1 MGQGI
6 LGIFVLTLLAWA
18 MSENKKS
25 IKWRAIIIGI
35 GLQFILAILLLK
47 FTIFKDFFLLL
58 NSTVLS
64 LQEASKA
71 GTSVIFGYLGGG
83 ELPFVETYPGASFL
97 FAFQALPLILL
108 MSALS
113 ALLYYWKIL
122 PLIVGWFSVLLQK
135 SIGIGGAL
143 GFGAAM
149 NIFVGMIEAP
159 ITIRPY
165 LKTMTRSEMFAVMTC
180 GMATI
185 AGTVMVLYAT
195 ILGKFFPDALGHLL
209 TASII
214 SAPAALVL
222 SLIMIPETKEGGT
235 AGNNFPPSQA
245 TGAMDAIHKG
255 TTDGVQLLVQVIA
268 MMVVLIALVELVNQ
282 ILSLLPLL
290 NDAPI
295 TLQRVLGW
303 IMAPVVWLIGVPWS
317 EAHIAGALMGTKTV
331 LNEFIAYMDL
341 VNIPVD
347 NLSDKSRLIMIY
359 AMCGF
364 ANLGS
369 LGIMIG
375 GIGGIVPERRKEIIE
390 LGTRS
395 LITGTLA
402 TCMTGA
408 VVGIIAG

>member
-6 LGIFVLTLLAWA
+6 FGLFVLTLLAWA
-18 MSENKKS
+18 MSENKKL
-25 IKWRAIIIGI
+25 INWRPIIIGI
-35 GLQFILAILLLK
+35 VLQFVLAG
-47 FTIFKDFFLLL
+47 LLL
-58 NSTVLS
+58 NFTLFKEIFLFLNSMVIS
-64 LQEASKA
+64 LQQASKA
-71 GTSVIFGYLGGG
+71 GTSVVFGYLGGG
-83 ELPFVETYPGASFL
+83 DLPFVETFSGASFL

-122 PLIVGWFSVLLQK
+122 PVIVGWFSLLLQK

-165 LKTMTRSEMFAVMTC
+165 LKIMTRSEMFAIMTC

-195 ILGKFFPDALGHLL
+195 ILGPIFPDALGHLL

-214 SAPAALVL
+214 SAPAALAL
-222 SLIMIPETKEGGT
+222 SLLMVPETAEGGT
-235 AGNNFPPSQA
+235 IGDSLPPSQA
-245 TGAMDAIHKG
+245 TGAMDAINKG
-255 TTDGVQLLVQVIA
+255 TSDGVQLLIQVMA

-282 ILSLLPLL
+282 ILSLLPML
-290 NDAPI
+290 NDAPL

-303 IMAPVVWLIGVPWS
+303 LMAPIVWLMGIPWS
-317 EAHIAGALMGTKTV
+317 EAHIAGALMGTKTI

-341 VNIPVD
+341 VNIPAHE
-347 NLSDKSRLIMIY
+347 LSDKSRLIMIY

-395 LITGTLA
+395 IVAGTLA

-408 VVGIIAG
+408 VVGIVSG

>member
-1 MGQGI
+1 MVQG
-6 LGIFVLTLLAWA
+6 LFGISVLTLLAFA
-18 MSENKKS
+18 MSENKKLVNWRS
-25 IKWRAIIIGI
+25 ISIAIV
-35 GLQFILAILLLK
+35 LQFVLAYLLLK
-47 FTIFKDFFLLL
+47 FSLFKELFLLL
-58 NSTVLS
+58 NSMVLS

-71 GTSVIFGYLGGG
+71 GTSMVFGYLGGG
-83 ELPFVETYPGASFL
+83 TLPFVETFPGASFL

-122 PLIVGWFSVLLQK
+122 PVVVRWFSVLLQK

-143 GFGAAM
+143 GFGVAM

-159 ITIRPY
+159 VTIRPY
-165 LKTMTRSEMFAVMTC
+165 LNNMTRSEMFAVMTC

-185 AGTVMVLYAT
+185 AGTVMVLYAA
-195 ILGKFFPDALGHLL
+195 ILGPVFPDALGHLL

-214 SAPAALVL
+214 SAPAALAL
-222 SLIMIPETKEGGT
+222 SLLMIPEDKGGQT
-235 AGNNFPPSQA
+235 AGESLPPSSA
-245 TGAMDAIHKG
+245 TGTMDAIHKG
-255 TTDGVQLLVQVIA
+255 TSDGVQLLIQVMA

-282 ILSLLPLL
+282 ILSLLPTF
-290 NDAPI
+290 NGSAF

-303 IMAPVVWLIGVPWS
+303 IMAPIVWLIGVPWS
-317 EAHIAGALMGTKTV
+317 EAHIAGSLMGTKTI
-331 LNEFIAYMDL
+331 LNEFIAYLDL
-341 VNIPVD
+341 VKIPGSE
-347 NLSDKSRLIMIY
+347 LSDKSRLIMIY

-375 GIGGIVPERRKEIIE
+375 GIGGIVPERRREIME
-390 LGTRS
+390 LGPRS
-395 LITGTLA
+395 IVAGTLA

-408 VVGIIAG
+408 VVGIVSG